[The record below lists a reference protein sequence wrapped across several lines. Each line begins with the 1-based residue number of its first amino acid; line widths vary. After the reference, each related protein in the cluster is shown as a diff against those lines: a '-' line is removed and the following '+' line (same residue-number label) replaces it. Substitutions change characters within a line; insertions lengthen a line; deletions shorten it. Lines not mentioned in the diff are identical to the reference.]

1 MEFYLLISS
10 EGMITFYSS
19 GFLMIVILF
28 WLSFVQGSMRGLT
41 GCLFSFLSS
50 FTLSEY
56 LSVFNV
62 CSQQALEGEI
72 LATMT
77 VLHLE
82 PVNESLRTY
91 VNLLPQKGVC
101 FLSWS
106 RAQIHSFR
114 ASKDLLISAPSNQVY
129 FPVSLVSAPLS
140 LPAKSMNDIFP

>member
-1 MEFYLLISS
+1 
-10 EGMITFYSS
+10 
-19 GFLMIVILF
+19 
-28 WLSFVQGSMRGLT
+28 MRGLT
-41 GCLFSFLSS
+41 GCQFSFLSS
-50 FTLSEY
+50 LTLSEY
-56 LSVFNV
+56 LNVFKV

-91 VNLLPQKGVC
+91 VNLLPLKGVC

-106 RAQIHSFR
+106 RALMHSLS

-129 FPVSLVSAPLS
+129 LPVSLVSAPLS
-140 LPAKSMNDIFP
+140 LPAKSMNDIFPYTLPWGCFKLIQRIAWDLEESLLAAVDPVVHSFKP